1 LLPFDPQARME
12 SEVYTTMSLT
22 ISIEQAS
29 AQLSGLVRALGP
41 NDEIV
46 LTDNDKPVARIVPN
60 GVNPKRVPGAWKGM
74 LTVVKED
81 DSHLDDFRKYMP

>member
-1 LLPFDPQARME
+1 ME
-12 SEVYTTMSLT
+12 SGENATMSLT

-41 NDEIV
+41 SDEIV
-46 LTDNDKPVARIVPN
+46 LTDNDKPVARIVPSD
-60 GVNPKRVPGAWKGM
+60 VHRKRVPGAWKGM

-81 DSHLDDFRKYMP
+81 DSHLDDFREYMP